1 MKKFEIQSYPKIDET
16 ILKEREE
23 LFRQKNDGVMEI
35 AKLFDKIIEAENLL
49 AEKHIQ
55 ANSIIINENY
65 LDVPEAYFKVCDT
78 VKVLPQMICGL
89 EVNYAKLD
97 LAVPFAVYRS
107 DETKAEKEIKKIRR
121 EVLEELKS
129 KVEHYI
135 WEKNIP
141 ECMFNQ
147 IVEELE
153 NEQ

>member
-1 MKKFEIQSYPKIDET
+1 MKKIEIKSYPKIDET

-23 LFRQKNDGVMEI
+23 MFKHKNGGVMEI
-35 AKLFDKIIEAENLL
+35 GEFLDKIIKAENLL
-49 AEKHIQ
+49 FEKHIQ

-65 LDVPEAYFKVCDT
+65 LDVPESYVKVCDT

-89 EVNYAKLD
+89 EVNYAKLA
-97 LAVPFAVYRS
+97 LPVPFAVYRA
-107 DETKAEKEIKKIRR
+107 DETKSEKEIRKIRR

-129 KVEHYI
+129 KIEHYVL
-135 WEKNIP
+135 EKNIP

-153 NEQ
+153 NE

>member
-1 MKKFEIQSYPKIDET
+1 MKKIEIKSYPKIDET

-23 LFRQKNDGVMEI
+23 MFKHKNDGVMEI
-35 AKLFDKIIEAENLL
+35 GEFIDKIIKAENLL
-49 AEKHIQ
+49 FEKHIQ

-89 EVNYAKLD
+89 EVNYVKLD
-97 LAVPFAVYRS
+97 LAVPFAVYRA
-107 DETKAEKEIKKIRR
+107 DETKSEKEIKKIRR

-129 KVEHYI
+129 KVEHYV

-153 NEQ
+153 NE